1 MQLDGVLPSA
11 LQQGGGGQYLIWRLG
26 EHCLFPE
33 VRGEVTI
40 GLGNGIKSGLGW
52 KRENRRLVN
61 SLEMNPQ
68 MEMETVALLGTNR
81 PLWASLSCIR
91 RAFLSLSENTPTTY
105 RMWLSGAERRWSW
118 LAGHLPKLPRVAVQ
132 PLAEV

>member
-1 MQLDGVLPSA
+1 MGLHKMVSEF
-11 LQQGGGGQYLIWRLG
+11 LIWRLG

-91 RAFLSLSENTPTTY
+91 RAFLSLSLKI
-105 RMWLSGAERRWSW
+105 R
-118 LAGHLPKLPRVAVQ
+118 Q
-132 PLAEV
+132 PHTECG

>member
-33 VRGEVTI
+33 VRGEVTV
-40 GLGNGIKSGLGW
+40 GLENGIKSGLG
-52 KRENRRLVN
+52 E
-61 SLEMNPQ
+61 
-68 MEMETVALLGTNR
+68 VA
-81 PLWASLSCIR
+81 
-91 RAFLSLSENTPTTY
+91 
-105 RMWLSGAERRWSW
+105 
-118 LAGHLPKLPRVAVQ
+118 RVAVQ